1 MNIGVQVSV
10 QVSAFSSLGY
20 ISRSE
25 IVRSYSNSMFKF
37 LRNCHTVFHR
47 SYIISH
53 SHPECTR
60 APISPH
66 PYLHLSFSVFMLA
79 AILMG
84 VKCYFIVVFFKYIN
98 LFIFIFGCIWSSLL
112 RVGFSLVAASRGYS
126 SLRRADF
133 SLQWLLL
140 LQSMGSRRVGFSS
153 CGTRAQQLWLAG
165 SRAQAQQL
173 WRTGLVALRHV
184 GSSRSRAQTRVP
196 CIGRQILNHC
206 ATREALIVAFICI
219 SLMISDV
226 ERLSMCLLAICVS
239 SLEEFKSFCPHFN
252 QLAVFFV
259 AVLQEFF
266 F

>member
-112 RVGFSLVAASRGYS
+112 RAGFSLVAASRGYS

-153 CGTRAQQLWLAG
+153 CGTRAQ
-165 SRAQAQQL
+165 
-173 WRTGLVALRHV
+173 
-184 GSSRSRAQTRVP
+184 
-196 CIGRQILNHC
+196 
-206 ATREALIVAFICI
+206 
-219 SLMISDV
+219 
-226 ERLSMCLLAICVS
+226 
-239 SLEEFKSFCPHFN
+239 
-252 QLAVFFV
+252 
-259 AVLQEFF
+259 
-266 F
+266 